1 MTSAMI
7 TDLRLPRL
15 LAARPDPATTLTR
28 ARFAVN
34 LLRWRATLSA
44 LLRDY
49 DRVKADRHLTDRTR
63 ELALARLLD
72 SINAVVVQEPL
83 HTDQL
88 HLPSREPPAVVDTAQ
103 HYLEALILAANRT
116 RARGRLLVEDLVR
129 RWLSQPTSIEAIAA
143 LDGDRHVQLLYTL
156 DTGPASFR
164 EAVTTLASAWLFDR
178 VDAPSLR

>member
-1 MTSAMI
+1 MTHSMI

-15 LAARPDPATTLTR
+15 LAARPDPASTLTR

-44 LLRDY
+44 LFRDY
-49 DRVKADRHLTDRTR
+49 DRVKADQHLTEKTR
-63 ELALARLLD
+63 ELALARVLD

-88 HLPSREPPAVVDTAQ
+88 ELPSTAPPALVETTQ

-116 RARGRLLVEDLVR
+116 RTRGVLVEDLVR
-129 RWLSQPTSIEAIAA
+129 RWLSEPTCIEAIAA
-143 LDGDRHVQLLYTL
+143 LDGDRHAQMLYTL

-164 EAVTTLASAWLFDR
+164 DAVTTLASAWVFDR
-178 VDAPSLR
+178 MDAPAPR